1 MPLDVRAPTADRF
14 RMAHTDPEEPF
25 IPQKPPPPPDRRE
38 GPADDPGDAGRPAHA
53 PHPIEAPPQ
62 QPIAPRVQAAPRS
75 RRSGVRLELP
85 APAKPEIIGRAA
97 FRSDPL
103 MILDMRARSAN
114 HLR

>member
-1 MPLDVRAPTADRF
+1 
-14 RMAHTDPEEPF
+14 MAHTDNPESEPF

-38 GPADDPGDAGRPAHA
+38 TPADEPVHA

-75 RRSGVRLELP
+75 RRSGARLELP

-103 MILDMRARSAN
+103 MILDIRPRAAN